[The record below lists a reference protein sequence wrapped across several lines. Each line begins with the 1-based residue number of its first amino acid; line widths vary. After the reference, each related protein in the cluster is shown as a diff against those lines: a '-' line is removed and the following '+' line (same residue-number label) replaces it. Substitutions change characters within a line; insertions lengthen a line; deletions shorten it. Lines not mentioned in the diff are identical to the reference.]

1 MSQWLKSLL
10 RISSSNTAH
19 FVPSNYDKLT
29 RPQLIAKIKALEDQL
44 STNTHP
50 IRHGKSRP
58 FDMTQYSQQR
68 IALKVA
74 YLGWNYSG
82 FAAQGDEGKTPT
94 VEGQLFKALQSCKLI
109 THPDQCN
116 FTRCG
121 RTDKGVSGLGQ
132 VIALNVRSS
141 HNKHAS
147 TTPLPY
153 IEILNRLLP
162 DDIRILA
169 WAPVNPSFNARFD
182 CKSRTYK
189 YFFQKGTL
197 DLELMREAARF
208 MMGSHDFRNFCRLDP
223 SKNITN
229 YERTVVSLNIKP
241 AVGSNDFYQVELKGT
256 AFLWHQVRCIMAV
269 LFLVGQKLEKP
280 EIVRELLDINTF
292 PARPEYP
299 MASDLPLLLYDC
311 EFEDIQWIYANQ
323 DDQKDVKIPTPVRT
337 WRHFNEFRSA
347 HVIKSL
353 LYKTCIDEIEAMPMF
368 KDFPEY
374 EQSTVL
380 LGAGKSIRTSR
391 YRPLKD
397 RPQADSDQVKKDK
410 YRIKQLKKAEIKWG
424 RVYWCVKNGI
434 LKAFGFC
441 LFASSGVAV
450 VESCRVK
457 GNVGGSGGGG
467 GVCVSVLIYGLAAG
481 FFRLPCGVGVSAV
494 LLLALL
500 LLFFFR
506 LSQKL
511 LINTWAPQNSEQT
524 FNGSKCSVAASSFL

>member
-1 MSQWLKSLL
+1 MSQWLKNLF
-10 RISSSNTAH
+10 RIRSHNTTH

-44 STNTHP
+44 SSSTYPAKHD
-50 IRHGKSRP
+50 KKRP

-82 FAAQGDEGKTPT
+82 FAAQGDEIKTPT
-94 VEGQLFKALQSCKLI
+94 VEGQIFKALESCKLI

-141 HNKHAS
+141 NSKQAS
-147 TTPLPY
+147 CTTPLPY

-169 WAPVNPSFNARFD
+169 WAPVDPSFNARFD

-197 DLELMREAARF
+197 DLELMRKAASF
-208 MMGSHDFRNFCRLDP
+208 MMGPHDFRNFCRLDP

-229 YERTVVSLNIKP
+229 YERTVVSLDIKP
-241 AVGSNDFYQVELKGT
+241 AVSNGDDEFYQVELKGT
-256 AFLWHQVRCIMAV
+256 AFLWHQVRCIMAI

-280 EIVRELLDINTF
+280 EIVRELLDINVF

-311 EFEDIQWIYANQ
+311 EFENIHWIYANQ
-323 DDQKDVKIPTPVRT
+323 DKHKDIKIPTPVRT

-353 LYKTCIDEIEAMPMF
+353 LYKTCVDEIEAMPMF
-368 KDFPEY
+368 KDSPEY

-380 LGAGKSIRTSR
+380 LGAGKSIRTSH
-391 YRPLKD
+391 YKPLKS
-397 RPQADSDQVKKDK
+397 RPQADSDQVKKEK
-410 YRIKQLKKAEIKWG
+410 YRIKQLNK
-424 RVYWCVKNGI
+424 
-434 LKAFGFC
+434 
-441 LFASSGVAV
+441 
-450 VESCRVK
+450 
-457 GNVGGSGGGG
+457 
-467 GVCVSVLIYGLAAG
+467 
-481 FFRLPCGVGVSAV
+481 
-494 LLLALL
+494 
-500 LLFFFR
+500 
-506 LSQKL
+506 QK
-511 LINTWAPQNSEQT
+511 
-524 FNGSKCSVAASSFL
+524 

>member
-1 MSQWLKSLL
+1 MINQWLKNLF
-10 RISSSNTAH
+10 RISSSNNSR

-44 STNTHP
+44 LTKAYP
-50 IRHGKSRP
+50 IKHDKSRP
-58 FDMTQYSQQR
+58 FDMAQYSQQR

-82 FAAQGDEGKTPT
+82 FAAQGDEVKTPT
-94 VEGQLFKALQSCKLI
+94 VEGHIFKALQSCKLI

-141 HNKHAS
+141 HSKHAPTS
-147 TTPLPY
+147 SAPLPY

-169 WAPVNPSFNARFD
+169 WAPVDPSFNARFD

-197 DLELMREAARF
+197 DLELMRQAASF

-223 SKNITN
+223 SKNITS
-229 YERTVVSLNIKP
+229 YERTVVSLDIKP
-241 AVGSNDFYQVELKGT
+241 VTAAFSDNEFYQVELKGT
-256 AFLWHQVRCIMAV
+256 AFLWHQVRCIMAI

-280 EIVRELLDINTF
+280 EVVQELLDINTF

-311 EFEDIQWIYANQ
+311 EFDDIRWIYANQ

-337 WRHFNEFRSA
+337 WRHFDEFRSE

-353 LYKTCIDEIEAMPMF
+353 LYRTCIDDIEAMQTF
-368 KDFPEY
+368 ESYPEY
-374 EQSTVL
+374 EQSTIL
-380 LGAGKSIRTSR
+380 LGGGKSIRTSH
-391 YRPLKD
+391 YKALKD
-397 RPQADSDQVKKDK
+397 RPLADSDQVKKEK
-410 YRIKQLKKAEIKWG
+410 YRIKQLKKAEIK
-424 RVYWCVKNGI
+424 
-434 LKAFGFC
+434 
-441 LFASSGVAV
+441 
-450 VESCRVK
+450 
-457 GNVGGSGGGG
+457 
-467 GVCVSVLIYGLAAG
+467 
-481 FFRLPCGVGVSAV
+481 
-494 LLLALL
+494 
-500 LLFFFR
+500 
-506 LSQKL
+506 
-511 LINTWAPQNSEQT
+511 
-524 FNGSKCSVAASSFL
+524 